1 MWGHNAFAG
10 YPEMTMGKKAAL
22 IPRELWHKI
31 SVLRPYI
38 AVEIFIT
45 KVELKVF
52 KILNWFI
59 TFVDIIMRKKE

>member
-1 MWGHNAFAG
+1 
-10 YPEMTMGKKAAL
+10 MTMGKKAAL